1 MIRSVIAT
9 LFGLSLLASSSA
21 FAGERTVTLTVQN
34 MYCSA
39 CPITVKSSLEAVP
52 GVAKAVVYYE
62 DKTAVVTFDDAKT
75 AVPALISAQRLIPD
89 DRSLPHHDWC
99 DRRNSRGDVL
109 RDVPPCGCPRQHR
122 SYGLAGK
129 SRLRRYTGAVPRGRP
144 SGSWALSPPYRG
156 HRSR

>member
-52 GVAKAVVYYE
+52 GVAKVVVSYE
-62 DKTAVVTFDDAKT
+62 AKTAVVIFDDAKT
-75 AVPALISAQRLIPD
+75 AVPALISATTD
-89 DRSLPHHDWC
+89 
-99 DRRNSRGDVL
+99 
-109 RDVPPCGCPRQHR
+109 
-122 SYGLAGK
+122 AG
-129 SRLRRYTGAVPRGRP
+129 YP
-144 SGSWALSPPYRG
+144 SALKG
-156 HRSR
+156 